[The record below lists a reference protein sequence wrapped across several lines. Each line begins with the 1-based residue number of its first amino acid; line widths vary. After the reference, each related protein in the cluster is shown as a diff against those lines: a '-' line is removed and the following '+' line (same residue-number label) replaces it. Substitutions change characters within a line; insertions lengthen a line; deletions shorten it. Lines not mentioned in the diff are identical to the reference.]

1 METDNTS
8 TDDELFFDSS
18 EPDSRH
24 NRRNKNNDGSSPEMA
39 NSGSPA
45 DSATATGRPPNDGSS
60 NRRERACSSSN
71 DAPTAANH
79 QRQKRYSVQE
89 LVAALGNARNGDS
102 LSTTSSCYQGDNSEL
117 ERRVR
122 DFLLAQRKRHEK
134 YGAVR
139 PWGIFGLYAHLDTV
153 RIDLEWAEDAAW
165 RRVHGEPYLNWADFD
180 QAARRATPRPKWTL
194 AVIAV
199 CTIMLVVELAVND
212 WKIEPLSENPMLG
225 PSRDTLI
232 RVGARDTVKIV
243 SDGQW
248 FRLFTPL
255 VLHAGLIHYCINM
268 AAFWFI
274 GGAVEQSHGLV
285 AAVILFVVPGVGG
298 NILSAIFL
306 PRYISVGASGGIF
319 GLIGACV
326 ADIGLNWN
334 ILFLRNNQETSQQV
348 LRRNFVALL
357 ILVVEILVNIVR
369 AVPHR
374 LIFGCDIVCCIL
386 TNSRVHASVE

>member
-8 TDDELFFDSS
+8 TDDELYFDSS

-24 NRRNKNNDGSSPEMA
+24 NRRKNNDFSNSPEMA
-39 NSGSPA
+39 NSRNPVN
-45 DSATATGRPPNDGSS
+45 ATTTTGRPPPSNDGSL
-60 NRRERACSSSN
+60 NRRERACSSSSSN
-71 DAPTAANH
+71 DAPTANH
-79 QRQKRYSVQE
+79 HQQQQRQQRYSVQE
-89 LVAALGNARNGDS
+89 LVAALSNARNGDS
-102 LSTTSSCYQGDNSEL
+102 LSTTSCYSDENSEL

-165 RRVHGEPYLNWADFD
+165 RRHHGEPYLTWADFD
-180 QAARRATPRPKWTL
+180 QAARRATPRPKWTM

-243 SDGQW
+243 VDGQW

-255 VLHAGLIHYCINM
+255 VLHAGLIHYAINM

-285 AAVILFVVPGVGG
+285 AAILLFAVPGVGG

-326 ADIGLNWN
+326 ADIGPSKCGDG
-334 ILFLRNNQETSQQV
+334 ILWHCSFWWWK
-348 LRRNFVALL
+348 F
-357 ILVVEILVNIVR
+357 
-369 AVPHR
+369 
-374 LIFGCDIVCCIL
+374 
-386 TNSRVHASVE
+386 